1 MTMNTDAIVTDHDIQ
16 SARLRVRRE
25 GIGPLMTM
33 LRQTEPALHGYIQ
46 CAAHCMAGR
55 MALFEQDPPL
65 DDKDYIIRESADELL
80 ETVLV
85 SLLALRAA
93 QARLW
98 RITPDLRRR
107 NVRRGDDPP
116 TTDTPLDLDNLP
128 F

>member
-1 MTMNTDAIVTDHDIQ
+1 MRTDAIVTDHDIQ

-55 MALFEQDPPL
+55 MALFEHDPPL
-65 DDKDYIIRESADELL
+65 EDQDYIVRETADELL

-85 SLLALRAA
+85 SLLALRSA

-98 RITPDLRRR
+98 RIKPDLR
-107 NVRRGDDPP
+107 VRSGRKDDPP